1 MANDY
6 QEVTPTQ
13 RLFGRTAL
21 LIVVLALIG
30 NVIAF
35 AWLSPYGNLGELIPL
50 AEARK
55 HIHDRYVGEVDDQE
69 LIDAALR
76 GMANAL
82 GDQNTQYFSAE
93 ELSAFNEHVG
103 GQFTGIGAEID
114 IHENRLRIVAPLD
127 NSPAWN
133 SGVMPGDIVLEI
145 DGADTNGID
154 IYEAMRQLK
163 GKAGTDV
170 TIKVRHRTGEVQT
183 ITITRDTIKVDSV
196 RGYRRNPGN
205 GYDYMIDPQRKIAY
219 LRLTQFGDTSLQEVR
234 DTLAKLKSQGMRALI
249 LDLRNN
255 GGGLLDGAAGISDL
269 FLTGGKTIVSTKGKA
284 TATESLVSS
293 DDTLLPDLPLVVL
306 INENSA
312 SASEI
317 VAGAMLDNNRALLVG
332 SRTFGKGSVQQ
343 LLPLANETSA
353 IKLTT
358 AYWYLPSGKMIHRKD
373 GAERWGVDPSPGCF
387 VPVDDERLRAML
399 IKRRDSE
406 LEDPYGKLDGR
417 PVTPRWLREEMLD
430 DPMAAALDAAKQM
443 LVSDEL
449 PRVGVGRGVALAEPT
464 EREQLEKRK
473 QELIDLLEQV
483 DEQLEQLPEQGRPSP

>member
-1 MANDY
+1 MPHSY

-13 RLFGRTAL
+13 RLFGKVAL
-21 LIVVLALIG
+21 LVVVLTLIG
-30 NVIAF
+30 NVVAF
-35 AWLSPYGNLGELIPL
+35 AWLSPYGNLGELSPL

-55 HIHDRYVGEVDDQE
+55 HIHDRFVGEVDDQE

-76 GMANAL
+76 GMADAL

-93 ELSAFNEHVG
+93 ELNAFNEHVG

-114 IHENRLRIVAPLD
+114 IYENRLRIVSPLD

-133 SGVMPGDIVLEI
+133 SGVLPGDIVLEI
-145 DGADTNGID
+145 DGKDTYGVD

-205 GYDYMIDPQRKIAY
+205 GYDYMLDAQRKIAY
-219 LRLTQFGDTSLQEVR
+219 LRMTQFGDTSLQEVR
-234 DTLAKLKSQGMRALI
+234 DTLERLKSQGMRALI

-269 FLTGGKTIVSTKGKA
+269 FLTGGKTIVSTKGKG
-284 TATESLVSS
+284 TATETLVSS
-293 DDTLLPDLPLVVL
+293 DDTMLPDLPLVVL

-317 VAGAMLDNNRALLVG
+317 VAGAMIDNDRALLVG
-332 SRTFGKGSVQQ
+332 SRTYGKGSVQQ
-343 LLPLANETSA
+343 LLPLADQTAA

-358 AYWYLPSGKMIHRKD
+358 AYWYLPSGKMIHRKEN
-373 GAERWGVDPSPGCF
+373 AERWGVDPSPGCF
-387 VPVDDERLRAML
+387 VPVDDEQLRAML
-399 IKRRDSE
+399 TKRRDSE
-406 LEDPYGKLDGR
+406 LEDPYAKLEG
-417 PVTPRWLREEMLD
+417 PVTPQWLREEMLD
-430 DPMAAALDAAKQM
+430 DPMAAALEAARQL
-443 LVSDEL
+443 LVSDAW
-449 PRVGVGRGVALAEPT
+449 PKVGVSRDVALAEPT
-464 EREQLEKRK
+464 EREQLEQRKR
-473 QELIDLLEQV
+473 ELIDLIEQV
-483 DEQLEQLPEQGRPSP
+483 EEQLEGLSEQDQSSP